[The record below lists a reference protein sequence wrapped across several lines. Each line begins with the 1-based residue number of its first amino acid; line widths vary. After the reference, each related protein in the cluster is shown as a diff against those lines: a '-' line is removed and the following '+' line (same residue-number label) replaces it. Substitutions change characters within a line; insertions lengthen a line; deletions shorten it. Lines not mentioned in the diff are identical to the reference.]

1 VPGRNVGC
9 EVLRTFT
16 KPKENTVKKTL
27 PIVASVVLV
36 IFALAG
42 CAPASGGSS
51 GTSGGGV
58 VAPIGG
64 APSRTY
70 SADDLVKILQTAEKT
85 IGTGTIS
92 NNAKVQAD
100 IKSAGNLK
108 PSASLTADGG
118 KIIPASCGTTLDNSI
133 VTDSKG
139 FGVGSSGV
147 AAELNYGKG
156 ILAVFS
162 TTHGSIASGLATTL
176 TNSLQSLYTAC
187 STMKIVDGAAAL
199 DMTITKVND
208 HTDAAQTWALNETIE
223 VAGKKSPTTIIEA
236 LNGNIF
242 IADTALGGTNS
253 DAVAAVNAVVA
264 ASK

>member
-1 VPGRNVGC
+1 M
-9 EVLRTFT
+9 
-16 KPKENTVKKTL
+16 KKTL
-27 PIVASVVLV
+27 PIVASAALV
-36 IFALAG
+36 IVALSG
-42 CAPASGGSS
+42 CAPASSGSS
-51 GTSGGGV
+51 GTSGGGAAP
-58 VAPIGG
+58 VAG

-85 IGTGTIS
+85 IGTGKIS
-92 NNAKVQAD
+92 NNATVQAD

-118 KIIPASCGTTLDNSI
+118 KIIPASCGTTLDNSL

-139 FGVGSSGV
+139 FGDGSSGV

-187 STMKIVDGAAAL
+187 STMKIVDGPAAL
-199 DMTITKVND
+199 DMTIAKLND
-208 HTDAAQTWALNETIE
+208 HTDAAQTWALDETIE
-223 VAGKKSPTTIIEA
+223 VDGKKSPTTIVEA
-236 LNGNIF
+236 LNGNLF
-242 IADTALGGTNS
+242 IADTALGGTNA
-253 DAVAAVNAVVA
+253 DAIAAVNAVVA